1 MTMPP
6 THVTVAGLRVPVT
19 LVPRV
24 IASFRGMY
32 PSLTEGL
39 DDDAA
44 VRAVLKE
51 WVTSNLMVWEGL
63 QATGTANE
71 TAENLQLEAIEK
83 STEAQE
89 AARLAADLIVDGGTS
104 VQAPAPA

>member
-6 THVTVAGLRVPVT
+6 THVSVAGLRVPVT

-32 PSLTEGL
+32 PALTEGL
-39 DDDAA
+39 DDDTA

-51 WVTSNLMVWEGL
+51 WVTSTLTVWEGM
-63 QATGTANE
+63 QALGTASEAVE
-71 TAENLQLEAIEK
+71 TLQTEAADRAA
-83 STEAQE
+83 EAQE
-89 AARLAADLIVDGGTS
+89 SARAAADLIDGVTR
-104 VQAPAPA
+104 APA